1 MNFIAHRG
9 LWSKTIKE
17 NSYEAIIN
25 GLNSNSYIGIET
37 DIRVTKDGIFILY
50 HDHLYKGSLVKN
62 TIYKKIKNDTCKL
75 EDILKIKSNKI
86 FLLEIKDFQID
97 IKKFLKLLNKYKRN
111 IYIMS
116 FDTKIIEKIKNYNS
130 NYKLGVLNYIL
141 NSDSDYNFDFICLL
155 DAFSSNL
162 IIENF
167 KKRNIE
173 VIIYGTI
180 KPNQNL
186 TYIIDDYKLNVAKNK

>member
-50 HDHLYKGSLVKN
+50 HDPLYKGSLVKN

-116 FDTKIIEKIKNYNS
+116 FDTRIIEKIKNYNS